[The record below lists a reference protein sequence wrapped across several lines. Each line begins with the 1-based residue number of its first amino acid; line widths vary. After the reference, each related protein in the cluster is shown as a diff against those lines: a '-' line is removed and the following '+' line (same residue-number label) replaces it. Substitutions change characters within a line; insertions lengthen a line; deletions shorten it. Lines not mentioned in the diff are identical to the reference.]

1 MTKTYIE
8 DLNAWA
14 LDTDEAHILHRIGS
28 DSYSTLRHTTVRPE
42 DVELYEEI
50 AVADIPLHTDAGYN
64 AKVAELVH
72 ERYSIDDEL
81 ALLNNIMADT
91 PSETHRSEYAAY
103 QAYRS
108 ECKSRAKEM
117 LSNVNE

>member
-42 DVELYEEI
+42 DVEQYEEI
-50 AVADIPLHTDAGYN
+50 AVADIPRPTKAEYKAKVVELIRTRYDQDDENGILRQRDSKPEEFAQYN
-64 AKVAELVH
+64 AYVE
-72 ERYSIDDEL
+72 
-81 ALLNNIMADT
+81 
-91 PSETHRSEYAAY
+91 
-103 QAYRS
+103 Q
-108 ECKSRAKEM
+108 CKSRAKEM